1 VIPPID
7 HTELRKA
14 CRAVCGGDSRRGAVM
29 KWLVGYMAVLD
40 RDDKDE
46 GVFLTYKE
54 IDAKFNAGND
64 PDTVINIRT
73 MERLLAGLA
82 ADGWLVKERKRSP
95 WHRMLPVLLLAPSDK
110 FKAGLVEWTKGKIGF
125 ASGGTSAGPC
135 GDVSGTLP
143 GPCGDVGSTLA
154 HP

>member
-1 VIPPID
+1 QPRRKAASRREPDQPHHRQGMEPLGPVARGRREGVGGQAPQGLCNPCTYSGCCLRPGRCTVIPPID

-54 IDAKFNAGND
+54 IDAKF
-64 PDTVINIRT
+64 
-73 MERLLAGLA
+73 
-82 ADGWLVKERKRSP
+82 
-95 WHRMLPVLLLAPSDK
+95 
-110 FKAGLVEWTKGKIGF
+110 
-125 ASGGTSAGPC
+125 
-135 GDVSGTLP
+135 
-143 GPCGDVGSTLA
+143 
-154 HP
+154 